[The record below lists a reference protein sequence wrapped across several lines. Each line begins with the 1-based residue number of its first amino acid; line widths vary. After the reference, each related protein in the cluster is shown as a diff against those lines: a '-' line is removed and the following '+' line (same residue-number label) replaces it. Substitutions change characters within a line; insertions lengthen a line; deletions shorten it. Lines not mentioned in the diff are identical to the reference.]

1 MKRGDLIRS
10 SARTFTNFEG
20 KAGERISVNVFP
32 HLSQS
37 PSIGV
42 FHPYQLGII
51 LETSLVD
58 VKIFIPES
66 GLIGWV
72 SGGFL
77 EVVSE
82 TR

>member
-10 SARTFTNFEG
+10 CVRTFTNFEG

-32 HLSQS
+32 QLSQS

-42 FHPYQLGII
+42 LHPHQLGII

-72 SGGFL
+72 SAGFL
-77 EVVSE
+77 EVVE
-82 TR
+82 